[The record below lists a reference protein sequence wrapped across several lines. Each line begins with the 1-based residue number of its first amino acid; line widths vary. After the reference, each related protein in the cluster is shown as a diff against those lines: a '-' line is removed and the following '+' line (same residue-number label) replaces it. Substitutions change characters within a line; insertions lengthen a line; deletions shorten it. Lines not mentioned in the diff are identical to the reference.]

1 MPACTDSSASF
12 YKKVRPNPCNGS
24 RMVLFFNIS
33 NIHVCVNEYMSIE
46 QGCYKAVMDLIDDNK
61 PMAVGILVGIFLFQ
75 VQCINHGLD
84 NN

>member
-1 MPACTDSSASF
+1 MF
-12 YKKVRPNPCNGS
+12 
-24 RMVLFFNIS
+24 
-33 NIHVCVNEYMSIE
+33 IE

-75 VQCINHGLD
+75 VQYINHGLD